1 MIRFCDILF
10 SATALI
16 LFSPLFLFLS
26 IAIFLDSKGPVFYF
40 QERIGKN
47 AIPFKVMKFR
57 SMKLDADKHG
67 LLTTSN
73 VDSRITKIGLIL
85 RKYKLDELPQL
96 INVLKGEM
104 SLVGPRPEVAKYV
117 AHYSEKD
124 LEILGIRPGIT
135 DLASI
140 VFVNENEILSKSENP
155 EKTYIDE
162 ILPKK
167 LKLNRYYFE
176 NRSLKV
182 YFELIMKTISKILN

>member
-73 VDSRITKIGLIL
+73 FDSRITKIGLIL

-96 INVLKGEM
+96 INVVKGEM

-167 LKLNRYYFE
+167 LKLNHYYFE